1 MPFTP
6 KFVDLVRNFTT
17 VQGTGPAALGASVTG
32 FTSINDALSAG
43 DQFYYCLQSVDKP
56 TEREVG
62 RGTLQADG
70 RVAREAVQ
78 GGLTNFSNGTKT
90 IALVAAAE
98 WFSKLELGGAGGG
111 GTEAASRV
119 ALAARPTSAPVLLTE
134 AGREGLFAFESANV
148 SALVAADTAQGLY
161 VAPAADPSGASGA
174 WVRRFQGPVSLAWF
188 GAVADNAT
196 DNLPAINVA
205 LNVLALRA
213 TPSIA
218 ANAYSGAP
226 ELAIPPGRYY
236 FSGTVELKK
245 ATYIISGAGNG
256 GGRNSGAA
264 TVLRFPA
271 GVTGVRV
278 NWYATLGGNY
288 STALIKGADYTCVR
302 DLFLLGPSSGSGN
315 FDGVRVHAK
324 VRIENVSTHGFA
336 RAGIAIIANATATDA
351 NSGNA
356 NCWRI
361 VGGRHE
367 YNRVAGIYIAG
378 EDTNA
383 GWCLGADCALNG
395 QFGFYDNSFLG
406 NTYVGCHA
414 EYNGTGTSGYE
425 GTTGNAPSVC
435 SQNGQ
440 LYTVNPG
447 QAAACSTNAPSGTT
461 ADNAYWAWFS
471 AGTANVA
478 FPAWASGMS
487 FTEGGSY
494 YSQSIVAGNL
504 FLGCYSEGGQ
514 SPAKGNQP
522 ALAIGG
528 SLSQGVHGSMI
539 LLQNSQGRLRSE
551 RPLEVV
557 VRSATGTSTSVTG
570 SGGSDEFLRWTNEA
584 GQNWHWNGAGGNLK
598 LTDGNG
604 DQIGVVTTATGGIAF
619 GRSANVSGAIY
630 FPKLAIGTSNNAR
643 IVDYGNAAPTA
654 GEHAQGEIVFN
665 RAATAA
671 GPVGWICTTSGTPG
685 TWTAISLSGGGG
697 GIADGDKGDVAVS
710 GSGASW
716 KVESLS
722 GSGGS
727 IDFKTGAADCGFI
740 SFYTKASD
748 QSARQGY
755 FGFGGPGSSEIT
767 FANEKAGGT
776 IRFSNPAGDLL
787 TLAGGGIGF
796 GADLVVTSNDIYS
809 RALRLRAAG
818 GGGTVEFRNTSNVPV
833 AALVSDN
840 AGAMVVTGQSFGY
853 GSGSGGSVT
862 QATSKAAGVTLNKPC
877 GQIVLHNASLAAG
890 ASVGFTLTNDGIG
903 TSDVVMVNI
912 ASGASADAYQVTVD
926 AVAAGSCRVQLRN
939 GSVGALGEALT
950 LNFAVLK
957 AAAA

>member
-17 VQGTGPAALGASVTG
+17 VQGTGPVVLGASVTG

-56 TEREVG
+56 VEREVG

-70 RVAREAVQ
+70 KVTREAVQ

-98 WFSKLELGGAGGG
+98 WFSKLELAGGG
-111 GTEAASRV
+111 SGMEAASRA
-119 ALAARPTSAPVLLTE
+119 ALAARPTSAPLLLTE
-134 AGREGLFAFESANV
+134 AGREGVFGFDSGNLS
-148 SALVAADTAQGLY
+148 SMVAADIAQGIY
-161 VAPAADPSGASGA
+161 VAPASDPTGASGA
-174 WVRRFQGPVSLAWF
+174 WVRRFDGPVSLAWF

-196 DNLPAINVA
+196 DNLPAINAA

-213 TPSIA
+213 TPSLS
-218 ANAYSGAP
+218 ANAYSGAA
-226 ELAIPPGRYY
+226 ELRIPPGRYF
-236 FSGTVELKK
+236 FSGTIDLKK
-245 ATYIISGAGNG
+245 ATYAISGAGNG

-264 TVLRFPA
+264 TELRFPA
-271 GVTGVRV
+271 GVTGIRV

-288 STALIKGADYTCVR
+288 NTTLVKGADYTLIR
-302 DLFLLGPSSGSGN
+302 DLFLRGPSSGSGN
-315 FDGVRVHAK
+315 FDGVRSHTK
-324 VRIENVSTHGFA
+324 VRIENVSTNGFA
-336 RAGIAIIANATATDA
+336 RAGIAIIANATATDS

-356 NCWRI
+356 NGWRI

-378 EDTNA
+378 EDANS

-414 EYNGTGTSGYE
+414 EYNGTGTSGFE
-425 GTTGNAPSVC
+425 GTSGNAPSVC
-435 SQNGQ
+435 SHNGQ
-440 LYTVNPG
+440 LYTVKPG

-461 ADNAYWAWFS
+461 ADTVQWAWFS

-478 FPAWASGMS
+478 FPAWASGMT

-539 LLQNSQGRLRSE
+539 LLQNSNGRLRSE
-551 RPLEVV
+551 RPLEVA

-570 SGGSDEFLRWTNEA
+570 LGGSDEFLRWTNEA
-584 GQNWHWNGAGGNLK
+584 GQNWHWSGAGGILK
-598 LTDGNG
+598 LADGNG
-604 DQIGVVTTATGGIAF
+604 DSIGVATTATGGITF

-643 IVDYGNAAPTA
+643 IVDYGSAAPTS

-671 GPVGWICTTSGTPG
+671 GPVGWICTTAGTPG
-685 TWTAISLSGGGG
+685 TWTPISLSGGGG
-697 GIADGDKGDVAVS
+697 GVSDGDKGDVAVS

-727 IDFKTGAADCGFI
+727 IDFKTAAADCGFI
-740 SFYTKASD
+740 SLYTKASD

-755 FGFGGPGSSEIT
+755 FGFGAPGSSELS

-776 IRFSNPAGDLL
+776 IRFTNPGGDLL
-787 TLAGGGIGF
+787 TLASGGIGF
-796 GADLVVTSNDIYS
+796 GADLVVTGNDIYS
-809 RALRLRAAG
+809 RALRLRAAA
-818 GGGTVEFRNTSNVPV
+818 GGGTIEFRNTSNVPV
-833 AALVSDN
+833 ATLVCDN
-840 AGAMVVTGQSFGY
+840 AGALAVSGQSFGY
-853 GSGSGGSVT
+853 ASGSGGSVT
-862 QATSKAAGVTLNKPC
+862 QATSKSTGVTLNKPC
-877 GQIVLHNASLAAG
+877 GQVTMHNASLSAG
-890 ASVGFTLTNDGIG
+890 ASVSFTLTNDRIG
-903 TSDVVMVNI
+903 TADTIIANI
-912 ASGASADAYQVTVD
+912 ASGATANAYQVTVD
-926 AVAAGSCRVQLRN
+926 AVAAGSCRIQVRN
-939 GSVGALGEALT
+939 ASGSALGEALA
-950 LNFAVLK
+950 LNFAVIK
-957 AAAA
+957 SVAA